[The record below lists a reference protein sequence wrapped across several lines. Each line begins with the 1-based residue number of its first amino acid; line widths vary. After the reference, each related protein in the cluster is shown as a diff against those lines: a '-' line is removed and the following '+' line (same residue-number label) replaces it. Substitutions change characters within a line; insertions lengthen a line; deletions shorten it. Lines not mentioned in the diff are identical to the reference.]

1 MSEAKIAFESEVKA
15 FISAD
20 SEIKNLD
27 ALLKVAK
34 QGKAEIEKRLLD
46 HFAFTGMTQVKIDG
60 VTVYTKRTLRAGAD
74 RQEGESSEDA
84 NNRLMEALRTMGH
97 DHLIQNKVNSNS
109 LSALIREIDGD
120 DDQEMPTE
128 FDGAIKI
135 AEMFSVNIRRS

>member
-1 MSEAKIAFESEVKA
+1 LSEEKVAFESEVKA

-27 ALLKVAK
+27 IQVKAAK
-34 QGKAEIEKRLLD
+34 QRKAEVERWLLD

-60 VTVYTKRTLRAGAD
+60 VTVFTKRTLRAGAD
-74 RQEGESSEDA
+74 RQEGESFEDA
-84 NNRLMEALRTMGH
+84 NQRLKDALRTMGH
-97 DHLIQNKVNSNS
+97 DHLIKETVNSNS
-109 LSALIREIDGD
+109 LSALIREIDAD

-135 AEMFSVNIRRS
+135 AEMFSVNIR